1 MRDRNPLSP
10 WNPSIPTEISP
21 SEFEKTVLAWLR
33 QWRSGDNPQIEVEH
47 LGTVEGA
54 GGEYEIDVLVKINV
68 LGGAVVVVLVEC
80 KHQGRPVER
89 EDVLVLEAKLR
100 DVAAHKGMLF
110 STSGFQKGALQ
121 YATAHGI
128 ATIAVV
134 NGSWLYETK
143 SVGNGLVEPPP
154 WVRFDP
160 YAGIRMTST
169 DTGIS
174 CDTINLERIDALKE
188 WFAGV
193 PQPSSYKLRPKPR
206 ILRSNEPDPARQG
219 RLF

>member
-1 MRDRNPLSP
+1 
-10 WNPSIPTEISP
+10 
-21 SEFEKTVLAWLR
+21 
-33 QWRSGDNPQIEVEH
+33 
-47 LGTVEGA
+47 
-54 GGEYEIDVLVKINV
+54 
-68 LGGAVVVVLVEC
+68 
-80 KHQGRPVER
+80 
-89 EDVLVLEAKLR
+89 VLEAKLR

-134 NGSWLYETK
+134 NGRWLYETK

-193 PQPSSYKLRPKPR
+193 PQPSSYN
-206 ILRSNEPDPARQG
+206 SNPAHSGIRGG
-219 RLF
+219 RRTPC